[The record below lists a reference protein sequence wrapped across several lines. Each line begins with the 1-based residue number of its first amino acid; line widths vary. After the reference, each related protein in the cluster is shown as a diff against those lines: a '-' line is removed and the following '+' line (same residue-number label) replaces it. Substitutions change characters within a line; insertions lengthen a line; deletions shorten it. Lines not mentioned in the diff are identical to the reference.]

1 METPVKILSLMELLG
16 KLLVKH
22 KIKTSKSLRAYIALS
37 GKEKTQ
43 AGKSWVR
50 AACIFDRIPWETA
63 FEKDLSEVRDDLR
76 GYPSLFR
83 EKKCKCKE
91 EMQSPSLGGRE
102 PGMIKEQQA
111 GQCGHGTINKG
122 SKAGMGLE
130 RSYDIRLMQGL
141 IARLE

>member
-50 AACIFDRIPWETA
+50 AAWIFDRIPWETA

-83 EKKCKCKE
+83 EKKCKCKG
-91 EMQSPSLGGRE
+91 PGRE
-102 PGMIKEQQA
+102 GAWYDQGTASRPVWPRHNKQGKQ
-111 GQCGHGTINKG
+111 GRHGVGEVI
-122 SKAGMGLE
+122 
-130 RSYDIRLMQGL
+130 
-141 IARLE
+141 